1 MSRVSLVQKHQ
12 ASPEVGQ
19 LFQRIEDNG
28 ARVLNLYRAVAN
40 SPQVTRD
47 LIKLG
52 NSLISKTELSPKLR
66 ELAIMRIARLY
77 DCGYEWAQH
86 KPVALEYG
94 VSRNQLDAIDSWKE
108 SDTFT
113 SEERAVLQYVDEVS
127 QKVKVETRTFEAL
140 RQYLDERKIVEL
152 TLAIGWW
159 GMLAR
164 FLVPLEV
171 EIDEQSAGSAGD
183 LIGQGPERR

>member
-1 MSRVSLVQKHQ
+1 
-12 ASPEVGQ
+12 VGQ

-28 ARVLNLYRAVAN
+28 ARVLNLYRVVAN

-77 DCGYEWAQH
+77 DCEYEWAQH
-86 KPVALEYG
+86 RPVALDCG
-94 VSRNQLDAIDSWKE
+94 VRRNQLNAIDSWKE
-108 SDTFT
+108 SDAFT
-113 SEERAVLQYVDEVS
+113 DEERAVLRYVDEVS
-127 QKVKVETRTFEAL
+127 QKVKVEDRTFGAL
-140 RQYLDERKIVEL
+140 RQHLSERNIVEL
-152 TLAIGWW
+152 TLVIGWW

-171 EIDEQSAGSAGD
+171 EIDEQSIGGAGN
-183 LIGQGPERR
+183 LIGRGPAGK